1 MIKWVYI
8 NYKVSLYKQR
18 IKGGLSM
25 CTKRW
30 IAAVLA
36 AALAVMM
43 LAGCDGSS
51 SSSSS
56 SDSGNSSGGNNSS
69 SSSSSSSSG
78 GSHDS
83 SSSSGI
89 FDSTDGK
96 LDVSEVNRMLKV
108 AKSEITCASSTEVDQ
123 FVNAFADKVKA
134 TKEADFSINT
144 VNNELSQ
151 EAAAKL
157 GNDKRRKVAILTAL
171 ESQAMGY
178 STIERAAA
186 EEILL
191 MKNYTDPMPKE
202 ITLSGYK
209 VHTQGGPQYWILC
222 LTWADASN
230 APDAGSQ
237 ASR

>member
-1 MIKWVYI
+1 M
-8 NYKVSLYKQR
+8 R
-18 IKGGLSM
+18 
-25 CTKRW
+25 TKRW

-51 SSSSS
+51 SSSS
-56 SDSGNSSGGNNSS
+56 DSGNSSSGGNNSS
-69 SSSSSSSSG
+69 SSSSDNGNGNGG
-78 GSHDS
+78 GSSS
-83 SSSSGI
+83 SSSSGSI

-96 LDVSEVNRMLKV
+96 LDVNEVNRMLKA
-108 AKSEITCASSTEVDQ
+108 AKSEITCASSTEMDQ
-123 FVNAFADKVKA
+123 FVEAFAGKVKA

-144 VNNELSQ
+144 VNNELNQ
-151 EAAAKL
+151 EAEAKL
-157 GNDKRRKVAILTAL
+157 GTDKRKTVAIRTAL
-171 ESQAMGY
+171 EFQSVGY

-186 EEILL
+186 EGILL
-191 MKNYTDPMPKE
+191 MKNYTDPMPE
-202 ITLSGYK
+202 ELTVSGYK

-222 LTWADASN
+222 FTWADASN

>member
-1 MIKWVYI
+1 
-8 NYKVSLYKQR
+8 
-18 IKGGLSM
+18 M

-56 SDSGNSSGGNNSS
+56 SDSGNSSGGNHSS
-69 SSSSSSSSG
+69 SSSSSSSS

-96 LDVSEVNRMLKV
+96 LNVNEVNRMLKA
-108 AKSEITCASSTEVDQ
+108 AKSEITCASSTEMDQ
-123 FVNAFADKVKA
+123 FVKAFADKVKE
-134 TKEADFSINT
+134 TKEADFSIT
-144 VNNELSQ
+144 MFQNELNQ
-151 EAAAKL
+151 GAEDKW
-157 GNDKRRKVAILTAL
+157 GNDKRSSVAILAAL
-171 ESQAMGY
+171 GYQMMGY
-178 STIERAAA
+178 STIERFAV
-186 EEILL
+186 ETILQWESGGL
-191 MKNYTDPMPKE
+191 INPMPEKFDVG
-202 ITLSGYK
+202 GYK
-209 VHTQGGPQYWILC
+209 VHTQGGQQYWILC
-222 LTWADASN
+222 FTWADASN

>member
-1 MIKWVYI
+1 M
-8 NYKVSLYKQR
+8 R
-18 IKGGLSM
+18 
-25 CTKRW
+25 TKRW

-51 SSSSS
+51 SSSS
-56 SDSGNSSGGNNSS
+56 DSGNSSSGGNNSS
-69 SSSSSSSSG
+69 SSSSDNGNGNGG
-78 GSHDS
+78 GSSS
-83 SSSSGI
+83 SSSSGSI

-96 LDVSEVNRMLKV
+96 LDVNEVNRMLKA
-108 AKSEITCASSTEVDQ
+108 AKSEITCVSSPEMDQ
-123 FVNAFADKVKA
+123 FVEAFAGKVKA

-144 VNNELSQ
+144 VNNELNQ
-151 EAAAKL
+151 EAEAKL
-157 GNDKRRKVAILTAL
+157 GTDKRKTVAIRTAL
-171 ESQAMGY
+171 EFQSVGY

-186 EEILL
+186 EGILL
-191 MKNYTDPMPKE
+191 MKNYTDPMPE
-202 ITLSGYK
+202 ELTVSGYK

-222 LTWADASN
+222 ITWADASN

>member
-1 MIKWVYI
+1 
-8 NYKVSLYKQR
+8 
-18 IKGGLSM
+18 M

-78 GSHDS
+78 SHDS
-83 SSSSGI
+83 SSDSSGI

-96 LDVSEVNRMLKV
+96 LNVNEVNRMLKA
-108 AKSEITCASSTEVDQ
+108 AKSEITCASSTEMDQ
-123 FVNAFADKVKA
+123 FVKAFADKVKE
-134 TKEADFSINT
+134 TKEADFSLT
-144 VNNELSQ
+144 MFQDELNQ
-151 EAAAKL
+151 GAEAKW
-157 GNDKRRKVAILTAL
+157 GNDKRSSVAILAAL
-171 ESQAMGY
+171 GYQMMGY
-178 STIERAAA
+178 STIERFAV
-186 EEILL
+186 ETILQWESGGL
-191 MKNYTDPMPKE
+191 ITPMPEKFDVG
-202 ITLSGYK
+202 GYK
-209 VHTQGGPQYWILC
+209 VHTQGGPQYWIFC

-230 APDAGSQ
+230 APDAGS
-237 ASR
+237 

>member
-1 MIKWVYI
+1 
-8 NYKVSLYKQR
+8 
-18 IKGGLSM
+18 M

>member
-1 MIKWVYI
+1 
-8 NYKVSLYKQR
+8 
-18 IKGGLSM
+18 M

-56 SDSGNSSGGNNSS
+56 SDSGNSSGGNHSS

-78 GSHDS
+78 SHDSS

-96 LDVSEVNRMLKV
+96 LDVNEVNRMLKA
-108 AKSEITCASSTEVDQ
+108 AKSEITCASSTEMDQ
-123 FVNAFADKVKA
+123 FVEAFAGKVK
-134 TKEADFSINT
+134 TIKEEDFSINT
-144 VNNELSQ
+144 VNNELNQ
-151 EAAAKL
+151 KAAAEW
-157 GNDKRRKVAILTAL
+157 GNDKRISVGIVAAL
-171 ESQAMGY
+171 GYQMMGY

-186 EEILL
+186 ELILQYPEL
-191 MKNYTDPMPKE
+191 MSEELTV
-202 ITLSGYK
+202 SGYK

-222 LTWADASN
+222 FTWADASN

>member
-1 MIKWVYI
+1 M
-8 NYKVSLYKQR
+8 R
-18 IKGGLSM
+18 A
-25 CTKRW
+25 KRW

-69 SSSSSSSSG
+69 SSSSDNGNGNSGGNSGSSSSG
-78 GSHDS
+78 S
-83 SSSSGI
+83 I

-96 LDVSEVNRMLKV
+96 LDVNEVNRMLKA

-123 FVNAFADKVKA
+123 FVKEFADKVKA
-134 TKEADFSINT
+134 TKEADFSLT
-144 VNNELSQ
+144 MFQEELNQ
-151 EAAAKL
+151 GAEAKW
-157 GNDKRRKVAILTAL
+157 GNDKRSSVAILAAL
-171 ESQAMGY
+171 GYQMMGY
-178 STIERAAA
+178 STIERSVV
-186 EEILL
+186 ETILQWRI
-191 MKNYTDPMPKE
+191 NPMPEKFDVG
-202 ITLSGYK
+202 GYK

-222 LTWADASN
+222 ITWADASN

>member
-1 MIKWVYI
+1 
-8 NYKVSLYKQR
+8 
-18 IKGGLSM
+18 M

-78 GSHDS
+78 SHDS
-83 SSSSGI
+83 SSDSSGI

-96 LDVSEVNRMLKV
+96 LNVNEVNRMLKA
-108 AKSEITCASSTEVDQ
+108 AKSEITCASSTEMDQ
-123 FVNAFADKVKA
+123 FVKEFADKVKE
-134 TKEADFSINT
+134 TKEADFSIT
-144 VNNELSQ
+144 MFQDELYLG
-151 EAAAKL
+151 AKHKW
-157 GNDKRRKVAILTAL
+157 GQKTMTGILTAL
-171 ESQAMGY
+171 GYQMMGY

-186 EEILL
+186 ESILQL
-191 MKNYTDPMPKE
+191 KGYADPMPE
-202 ITLSGYK
+202 ELTVSGYK
-209 VHTQGGPQYWILC
+209 VHTQGGPQYWIFC
-222 LTWADASN
+222 FTWADASN
-230 APDAGSQ
+230 APAAGSQ

>member
-1 MIKWVYI
+1 M
-8 NYKVSLYKQR
+8 R
-18 IKGGLSM
+18 A
-25 CTKRW
+25 KRW

-51 SSSSS
+51 SSSS
-56 SDSGNSSGGNNSS
+56 DSGNSSSGGNNSS
-69 SSSSSSSSG
+69 SSSSDNGNGNSG
-78 GSHDS
+78 GSSS
-83 SSSSGI
+83 SSSSGSI

-96 LDVSEVNRMLKV
+96 LDVDEVNRMLKA

-123 FVNAFADKVKA
+123 FVKEFADKVK
-134 TKEADFSINT
+134 TIKEEDFSINT
-144 VNNELSQ
+144 VNNELNQ
-151 EAAAKL
+151 EAEAKL
-157 GNDKRRKVAILTAL
+157 GTDKRKTVAIRTAL
-171 ESQAMGY
+171 EFQSMGY

-222 LTWADASN
+222 VTWADASN

>member
-1 MIKWVYI
+1 
-8 NYKVSLYKQR
+8 
-18 IKGGLSM
+18 M

-56 SDSGNSSGGNNSS
+56 SDSGNSSGGNHSS
-69 SSSSSSSSG
+69 SSSSSSSS

-96 LDVSEVNRMLKV
+96 LNVNEVNRMLKA
-108 AKSEITCASSTEVDQ
+108 AKSEITCASSTEMDQ
-123 FVNAFADKVKA
+123 FVKEFADKVKA
-134 TKEADFSINT
+134 TKEADFSIT
-144 VNNELSQ
+144 MFQDELNQ
-151 EAAAKL
+151 EAEDKW
-157 GNDKRRKVAILTAL
+157 GNDKRSSVAILAAL
-171 ESQAMGY
+171 GYQMMGY
-178 STIERAAA
+178 STIERSAV
-186 EEILL
+186 ESILQWESGGL
-191 MKNYTDPMPKE
+191 INPMPEKFDVG
-202 ITLSGYK
+202 GYK

-222 LTWADASN
+222 ITWADASN

>member
-1 MIKWVYI
+1 M
-8 NYKVSLYKQR
+8 R
-18 IKGGLSM
+18 A
-25 CTKRW
+25 KRW

-51 SSSSS
+51 SSSS
-56 SDSGNSSGGNNSS
+56 DSGNSSSGGNNSS
-69 SSSSSSSSG
+69 SSSSDNGNGNSG
-78 GSHDS
+78 GSSS
-83 SSSSGI
+83 SSSSGSI

-96 LDVSEVNRMLKV
+96 LDVNEVNRMLKA

-123 FVNAFADKVKA
+123 FVNEFADKVKA

-144 VNNELSQ
+144 VNNELNQ
-151 EAAAKL
+151 EAEAKL
-157 GNDKRRKVAILTAL
+157 GTDKRKTVAIRTAL
-171 ESQAMGY
+171 EFQSMGY

-209 VHTQGGPQYWILC
+209 VHTQGGPQYWIFC

-230 APDAGSQ
+230 VPDAGSQ

>member
-1 MIKWVYI
+1 
-8 NYKVSLYKQR
+8 
-18 IKGGLSM
+18 M

-56 SDSGNSSGGNNSS
+56 SDSGNSSGGNHSS

-78 GSHDS
+78 SHDS
-83 SSSSGI
+83 SSDSSGI

-96 LDVSEVNRMLKV
+96 LNVNEVNRMLKA
-108 AKSEITCASSTEVDQ
+108 AKSEITCASSTEMDQ
-123 FVNAFADKVKA
+123 FVKAFADKVKE

-144 VNNELSQ
+144 VNNELYLKAKHKWGEKTSTGIV
-151 EAAAKL
+151 AAL
-157 GNDKRRKVAILTAL
+157 GY
-171 ESQAMGY
+171 QMMGY
-178 STIERAAA
+178 STIERFAV
-186 EEILL
+186 ETILQWGI
-191 MKNYTDPMPKE
+191 NPMPEKFNVG
-202 ITLSGYK
+202 GYK
-209 VHTQGGPQYWILC
+209 VHTQGGQQYWILC
-222 LTWADASN
+222 FTWADASN

>member
-1 MIKWVYI
+1 
-8 NYKVSLYKQR
+8 
-18 IKGGLSM
+18 M

-56 SDSGNSSGGNNSS
+56 SDSGNSSGGNHSS

-78 GSHDS
+78 SHDS
-83 SSSSGI
+83 SSDSSGI

-96 LDVSEVNRMLKV
+96 LNVNEVNRMLKA
-108 AKSEITCASSTEVDQ
+108 AKSEITCISSSEVDQ
-123 FVNAFADKVKA
+123 FVKKFADEVKA
-134 TKEADFSINT
+134 TKEEDFSITRFQDEMNREGEKTWGGTPGHYTWT
-144 VNNELSQ
+144 VGI
-151 EAAAKL
+151 A
-157 GNDKRRKVAILTAL
+157 TAL
-171 ESQAMGY
+171 GFQIQGY
-178 STIERAAA
+178 STIERSVV
-186 EEILL
+186 ESILQWETGVI
-191 MKNYTDPMPKE
+191 NPMPKKFDVG
-202 ITLSGYK
+202 GYK
-209 VHTQGGPQYWILC
+209 VHTQGGQQYWILC
-222 LTWADASN
+222 ITWADASN

>member
-1 MIKWVYI
+1 M
-8 NYKVSLYKQR
+8 R
-18 IKGGLSM
+18 A
-25 CTKRW
+25 KRW

-78 GSHDS
+78 SHDS
-83 SSSSGI
+83 SSDSSGI

-96 LDVSEVNRMLKV
+96 LNVNEVNRMLKA
-108 AKSEITCASSTEVDQ
+108 AKSEITCASSTEMDQ
-123 FVNAFADKVKA
+123 FVKEFADKVKA
-134 TKEADFSINT
+134 TKEADFSIT
-144 VNNELSQ
+144 MRQEELYQ
-151 EAAAKL
+151 EAE
-157 GNDKRRKVAILTAL
+157 DKWGQKTMTGILTAL
-171 ESQAMGY
+171 GYQMMGY

-186 EEILL
+186 ESILQL
-191 MKNYTDPMPKE
+191 KGYADPMPE
-202 ITLSGYK
+202 ELTVSGYK
-209 VHTQGGPQYWILC
+209 VHTQGGPQYWIFC
-222 LTWADASN
+222 FTWADASN

>member
-1 MIKWVYI
+1 
-8 NYKVSLYKQR
+8 
-18 IKGGLSM
+18 M

-56 SDSGNSSGGNNSS
+56 SDSGNSSGGNHSS

-78 GSHDS
+78 SHDS
-83 SSSSGI
+83 SSDSSGI

-96 LDVSEVNRMLKV
+96 LNVNEVNRMLKA

-123 FVNAFADKVKA
+123 FVKEFADKVKE
-134 TKEADFSINT
+134 TKEADFSLT
-144 VNNELSQ
+144 MFQDELNQ
-151 EAAAKL
+151 GAEAKW
-157 GNDKRRKVAILTAL
+157 GNDKRSSVAILAAL
-171 ESQAMGY
+171 GYQMMGY
-178 STIERAAA
+178 STIERFAV
-186 EEILL
+186 ETILQWESGGL
-191 MKNYTDPMPKE
+191 ITPMPEKFDVG
-202 ITLSGYK
+202 GYK
-209 VHTQGGPQYWILC
+209 VHTQGGPQYWIFC

-230 APDAGSQ
+230 APDAGS
-237 ASR
+237 

>member
-1 MIKWVYI
+1 
-8 NYKVSLYKQR
+8 
-18 IKGGLSM
+18 M

-56 SDSGNSSGGNNSS
+56 SDSGNSSGGNHS

-78 GSHDS
+78 SHDS
-83 SSSSGI
+83 SSDSSGI
-89 FDSTDGK
+89 FYSTDGK
-96 LDVSEVNRMLKV
+96 LDVNEVNRMPKA
-108 AKSEITCASSTEVDQ
+108 AKSEITCVSSPEMDQ
-123 FVNAFADKVKA
+123 FVNEFADKVKA
-134 TKEADFSINT
+134 TKEADFSIT
-144 VNNELSQ
+144 MRQEELYLG
-151 EAAAKL
+151 AKHKW
-157 GNDKRRKVAILTAL
+157 GQKTMTGILTAL
-171 ESQAMGY
+171 GYQMMGY

-186 EEILL
+186 ESILQL
-191 MKNYTDPMPKE
+191 NGYADPMPE
-202 ITLSGYK
+202 ELTVSWYK
-209 VHTQGGPQYWILC
+209 VHTQGGPQYWIFC
-222 LTWADASN
+222 FTWADASN

>member
-1 MIKWVYI
+1 
-8 NYKVSLYKQR
+8 
-18 IKGGLSM
+18 M

-56 SDSGNSSGGNNSS
+56 SDSGNSSGGNHSS

-78 GSHDS
+78 SHDS
-83 SSSSGI
+83 SSDSSGI

-96 LDVSEVNRMLKV
+96 LDVNEVNRMLKA
-108 AKSEITCASSTEVDQ
+108 AKSEITCVSSPEMDQ
-123 FVNAFADKVKA
+123 FVKKFADEVKA
-134 TKEADFSINT
+134 TKEEDFSITRFQDEMNREGEKTWGGTPGRSTWT
-144 VNNELSQ
+144 VGI
-151 EAAAKL
+151 A
-157 GNDKRRKVAILTAL
+157 TAL
-171 ESQAMGY
+171 GYQIMGC
-178 STIERAAA
+178 STIERSVV
-186 EEILL
+186 ESILQWEDSATL
-191 MKNYTDPMPKE
+191 PMPKE
-202 ITLSGYK
+202 FDVGGYK

-222 LTWADASN
+222 ITWADASN

>member
-1 MIKWVYI
+1 M
-8 NYKVSLYKQR
+8 R
-18 IKGGLSM
+18 A
-25 CTKRW
+25 KRW

-51 SSSSS
+51 SSSS
-56 SDSGNSSGGNNSS
+56 DSGNSSSGGNNSS
-69 SSSSSSSSG
+69 SSSSDNGNGNSGGNSGSSSSG
-78 GSHDS
+78 S
-83 SSSSGI
+83 I

-96 LDVSEVNRMLKV
+96 LDVNEVNRMLKA
-108 AKSEITCASSTEVDQ
+108 AKSEITCASSTEMDQ
-123 FVNAFADKVKA
+123 FVEAFAGKVKA

-144 VNNELSQ
+144 VNNELNQ
-151 EAAAKL
+151 EAEAKL
-157 GNDKRRKVAILTAL
+157 GTDKRKTVAILTEL
-171 ESQAMGY
+171 EFQAMGY

-222 LTWADASN
+222 FTWADASN